1 MKFITVNGLSRSGNH
16 AIIRWIVGQYEPE
29 NKVFFHNNAIKNFLE
44 YLNLRGGGAM
54 DGVPPNPKF
63 FEILMHISSEERK
76 VLMLSFEDLE
86 LDQRFGEISAF
97 ADHNV
102 LILRDPLNL
111 FASRIQGLVPP
122 RGRLG
127 AGRNV
132 ADRQEEQIKRYMS
145 QYNEFVGNTSHLKN
159 KITISYN
166 KWVSD
171 IEYRKQICD
180 FLGANFTDK
189 NYYQRACSSFG
200 PRSPIQLDSKKPEDF
215 LTRYKACWDDPLF
228 NKIKNNEKLL
238 EISKE
243 VFGIEV

>member
-54 DGVPPNPKF
+54 DGIAPNPRF
-63 FEILMHISSEERK
+63 FEILMHISSEEKK
-76 VLMLSFEDLE
+76 VLMLSFEDLD
-86 LDQRFGEISAF
+86 LDQRFGEISSF
-97 ADHNV
+97 ADHNII
-102 LILRDPLNL
+102 ILRDPLNL

-127 AGRNV
+127 AGKNV
-132 ADRQEEQIKRYMS
+132 VDRQEEQIKKYMS
-145 QYNEFVGNTSHLKN
+145 QYDEFVGNTSYLKN
-159 KITISYN
+159 KITINYN

-171 IEYRKQICD
+171 LEYRKKICD
-180 FLGANFTDK
+180 QLEANFTDK

-200 PRSPIQLDSKKPEDF
+200 PRSPIQLESKEPEDF
-215 LTRYKACWDDPLF
+215 LTRYKVCWDDPLF
-228 NKIKNNEKLL
+228 SKIKNNEKLMS
-238 EISKE
+238 IAKE
-243 VFGIEV
+243 TFGIYV